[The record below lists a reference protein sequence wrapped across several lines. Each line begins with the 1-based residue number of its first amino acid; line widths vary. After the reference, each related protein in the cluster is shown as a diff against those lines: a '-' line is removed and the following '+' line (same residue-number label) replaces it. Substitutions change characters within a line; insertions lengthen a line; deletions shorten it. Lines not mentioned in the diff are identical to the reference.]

1 VIYLLA
7 KYDLKKPLILSSTLL
22 LVGNW
27 MRYAGTVQKLFPL
40 LMTGQIIIGMSQPF
54 VLACPTHFSN
64 LWFSSRSRVSATAL
78 VSLASPVGAAVGNL
92 ISPALATDA
101 SQIPFMVLV
110 VSIISTGTAV
120 SVFFIPVHPPT
131 PVSAAANGTQHPA
144 LGASLRLLFKNTQ
157 FLLILTEFTVYVAL
171 FNSFST
177 LLNQLMLPRGY
188 TIDTAGFTGALLI
201 VVGLIFSAILSPV
214 IDRTHSFLLA
224 IRLLVPLIAAC
235 YVAFIFAPHHGLL
248 APPFVVASILG
259 AASFSLL
266 PCALELAA
274 EMTYPVAPEWSG
286 NVMWAGGQF
295 GGAILI
301 IVGGQLKV
309 GSKND
314 MTWALVLMAALA
326 VAVAPGVFFIGRRGR
341 LQLARLTAERGTNRE
356 SVRLMGSETQID
368 RVE

>member
-1 VIYLLA
+1 MIYLLA
-7 KYDLKKPLILSSTLL
+7 KYDLKKPLIFSSALL

-40 LMTGQIIIGMSQPF
+40 LMMGQIIIGMSQPF

-92 ISPALATDA
+92 VNPALATDA

-110 VSIISTGTAV
+110 VAIISTGTAV
-120 SVFFIPVHPPT
+120 SVFLIPAHPPT
-131 PVSAAANGTQHPA
+131 PISAASKTQHPA

-157 FLLILTEFTVYVAL
+157 FLLILAEFTAYVAL

-188 TIDTAGFTGALLI
+188 TTDTAGFTGALLI

-214 IDRTHSFLLA
+214 IGRTHSFLLA
-224 IRLLVPLIAAC
+224 VRLLVPLIAVC
-235 YVAFIFAPHHGLL
+235 YVGFIFAPHHGLL
-248 APPFVVASILG
+248 APPFIVASVLG

-274 EMTYPVAPEWSG
+274 EMTYPVTPEWSG

-301 IVGGQLKV
+301 IVGGQLKT
-309 GSKND
+309 GPKDD
-314 MTWALVLMAALA
+314 MMWALVLMAALA
-326 VAVAPGVFFIGRRGR
+326 VAVAPGVLFIGRRGK
-341 LQLARLTAERGTNRE
+341 LQLARLTAEKDTNGE
-356 SVRLMGSETQID
+356 SVGLNSRNAN
-368 RVE
+368 R